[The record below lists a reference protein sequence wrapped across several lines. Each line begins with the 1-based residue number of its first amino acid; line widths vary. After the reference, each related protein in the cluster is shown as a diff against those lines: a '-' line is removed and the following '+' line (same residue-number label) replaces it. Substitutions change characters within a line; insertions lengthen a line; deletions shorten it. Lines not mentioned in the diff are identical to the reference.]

1 MLQTTTIMATT
12 ITCLEVIDCGA
23 PIVGD
28 GGVVT
33 RPYNNTKFN
42 AVITF
47 HCEANLRDVP
57 TVMMA
62 VCGSNAEWVPNPSS
76 FVCRNGTLGNSLK

>member
-12 ITCLEVIDCGA
+12 ITCLEAIDCGA

-47 HCEANLRDVP
+47 HCEGRNISSV
-57 TVMMA
+57 VMA
-62 VCGSNAEWVPNPSS
+62 ICGSNGEWVPSPSS
-76 FVCRNGTLGNSLK
+76 FQCQNGTLSSF

>member
-1 MLQTTTIMATT
+1 MLQTTTIATT

-33 RPYNNTKFN
+33 RLYNNTKFS
-42 AVITF
+42 AVIAF
-47 HCEANLRDVP
+47 HCEERNTSSV
-57 TVMMA
+57 VMA
-62 VCGSNAEWVPNPSS
+62 VCESNGEWVSSPSS
-76 FVCRNGTLGNSLK
+76 FQCQNGTLSSF